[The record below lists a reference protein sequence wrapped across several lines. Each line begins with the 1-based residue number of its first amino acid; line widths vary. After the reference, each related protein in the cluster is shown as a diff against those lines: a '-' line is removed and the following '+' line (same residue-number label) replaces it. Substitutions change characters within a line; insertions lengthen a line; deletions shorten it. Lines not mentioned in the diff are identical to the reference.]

1 MRNRIILLLIGFMC
15 YAGMGNA
22 QEDKT
27 EKAVPAIVSDSV
39 EVAAPDST
47 VQAVLMA
54 ADSVGVP
61 EVKMKLAFKPNPTKA
76 VLFALVPGLGQ
87 IYNRK
92 YWKLPIVYGGLMGC
106 MYAVTWNNKNYKDY
120 STAYKDIMYDA
131 AKNLEN
137 PDAWSKSWQDLT
149 SMAPED
155 APEVQLALYE
165 QILAQGLSVRNV
177 EEMVRNIAEG
187 IQPELPE
194 KKKSDR
200 KPILPEEFKLL
211 KDHLSRYFN
220 TKVQLTCNEKGKG
233 KITIPFATEEE
244 LEQLIGLLDKLK

>member
-92 YWKLPIVYGGLMGC
+92 YWKLPLVYGAFMGC
-106 MYAVTWNNKNYKDY
+106 MYAITWNNKNYKDY
-120 STAYKDIMYDA
+120 STAYFDIMEDYQKVLAAEKDGQKYEGPWQESWTIFVRNGEESTYVSNAQFQENLKRRKDYFRRYRDLSIIITVGVYAISIIDA
-131 AKNLEN
+131 YVDAQLFDFDIS
-137 PDAWSKSWQDLT
+137 PDLSLHWS
-149 SMAPED
+149 
-155 APEVQLALYE
+155 PEVTPKTRYTPGSY
-165 QILAQGLSVRNV
+165 GLNCS
-177 EEMVRNIAEG
+177 
-187 IQPELPE
+187 
-194 KKKSDR
+194 
-200 KPILPEEFKLL
+200 FK
-211 KDHLSRYFN
+211 F
-220 TKVQLTCNEKGKG
+220 
-233 KITIPFATEEE
+233 
-244 LEQLIGLLDKLK
+244 

>member
-54 ADSVGVP
+54 A
-61 EVKMKLAFKPNPTKA
+61 
-76 VLFALVPGLGQ
+76 LFALVPGLGQ

-155 APEVQLALYE
+155 AINNSNFKDQLKRQKDYFRRYRDLSIIITVGVYALSIVDAYVD
-165 QILAQGLSVRNV
+165 AQLFDFDISPDLSLHLEPVVSPKTSVTPRTYGLNCS
-177 EEMVRNIAEG
+177 
-187 IQPELPE
+187 
-194 KKKSDR
+194 
-200 KPILPEEFKLL
+200 L
-211 KDHLSRYFN
+211 KF
-220 TKVQLTCNEKGKG
+220 
-233 KITIPFATEEE
+233 
-244 LEQLIGLLDKLK
+244 

>member
-131 AKNLEN
+131 A
-137 PDAWSKSWQDLT
+137 
-149 SMAPED
+149 ED
-155 APEVQLALYE
+155 AINNSNFKDQLKRQKDYFRRYRDLSIIITVGVYALSIVDAYVD
-165 QILAQGLSVRNV
+165 AQLFDFDISPDLSLHLEPVVSPKTSVTPRTYGLNCS
-177 EEMVRNIAEG
+177 
-187 IQPELPE
+187 
-194 KKKSDR
+194 
-200 KPILPEEFKLL
+200 L
-211 KDHLSRYFN
+211 KF
-220 TKVQLTCNEKGKG
+220 
-233 KITIPFATEEE
+233 
-244 LEQLIGLLDKLK
+244 

>member
-76 VLFALVPGLGQ
+76 VLFALVPGLGLAVLLV
-87 IYNRK
+87 
-92 YWKLPIVYGGLMGC
+92 LPVGQRPAG
-106 MYAVTWNNKNYKDY
+106 NNPQHTNQANGAKAHKHGVD
-120 STAYKDIMYDA
+120 DIFAPGQA
-131 AKNLEN
+131 A
-137 PDAWSKSWQDLT
+137 
-149 SMAPED
+149 
-155 APEVQLALYE
+155 
-165 QILAQGLSVRNV
+165 I
-177 EEMVRNIAEG
+177 
-187 IQPELPE
+187 E
-194 KKKSDR
+194 KR
-200 KPILPEEFKLL
+200 QTRC
-211 KDHLSRYFN
+211 H
-220 TKVQLTCNEKGKG
+220 
-233 KITIPFATEEE
+233 
-244 LEQLIGLLDKLK
+244 

>member
-1 MRNRIILLLIGFMC
+1 MRNRIILLLIGVMC

-106 MYAVTWNNKNYKDY
+106 MYAVIIRRLIRISCMMPLRIWK
-120 STAYKDIMYDA
+120 IRM
-131 AKNLEN
+131 LG
-137 PDAWSKSWQDLT
+137 
-149 SMAPED
+149 
-155 APEVQLALYE
+155 V
-165 QILAQGLSVRNV
+165 
-177 EEMVRNIAEG
+177 
-187 IQPELPE
+187 
-194 KKKSDR
+194 
-200 KPILPEEFKLL
+200 
-211 KDHLSRYFN
+211 
-220 TKVQLTCNEKGKG
+220 KVGK
-233 KITIPFATEEE
+233 T
-244 LEQLIGLLDKLK
+244 